1 MNNFKIMKRLEEL
14 ERKQEMLFIGVCRA
28 LEKLGIEQNDNLEL
42 FCMYRFSYEEFDN
55 FKTFLMESS
64 MKLYNE
70 NLSKSQFIDNYNT
83 IFPDKKS
90 LLPELMEIV
99 DKKTDDFEQVC
110 NLYFDRL

>member
-1 MNNFKIMKRLEEL
+1 MNEVNINKRLDEL

-42 FCMYRFSYEEFDN
+42 FCISRFSYEEFDN
-55 FKTFLMESS
+55 FKTFLFESS
-64 MKLYNE
+64 IKLHNE
-70 NLSKSQFIDNYNT
+70 NLSKAQFIDNYNA

-90 LLPELMEIV
+90 FLPELMKVV
-99 DKKTDDFEQVC
+99 DKKMDDFEQVC

>member
-1 MNNFKIMKRLEEL
+1 MNEVNINKRLDEL
-14 ERKQEMLFIGVCRA
+14 ERKQEMLFTGVCRA
-28 LEKLGIEQNDNLEL
+28 LERLGIEQNDNLEL

-64 MKLYNE
+64 IKLHNE
-70 NLSKSQFIDNYNT
+70 NLSKAQFINNYNT

-99 DKKTDDFEQVC
+99 DKKMDDFEQIC